1 MRGRIIWVFLDGVG
15 LGLADV
21 AVNPLMD
28 PGLEN
33 FARFAGGQA
42 WTLEARPIRRPDH
55 VFVPLDATLGVPG
68 LPQSGTG
75 QASLFTGIN
84 CAAIAGRHWGP
95 FPHSTSIPVIKA
107 HSIFARLAGAG
118 RSAQFVNAFP
128 DRFFRTVG
136 PRNRWTVTTRC
147 CVEAG
152 IPLKTETDLR
162 AGNAITAEL
171 TGQAW
176 HERLGLDVPIISPA
190 DAGRRLVALADAAD
204 FTLFEYYLTDK
215 AGHSRDRARA
225 GKVLMELDEFVGAIM
240 EAVDESDCLLVV
252 TSDHGNLE
260 DLSSR
265 VHTLNPVPLAARG
278 KGAASLAA
286 ARDITDLTPALVE
299 LLERHD
305 PRPSAF

>member
-1 MRGRIIWVFLDGVG
+1 MHVRIIWVFLDGVG
-15 LGLADV
+15 RGPADA

-33 FARFAGGQA
+33 FARLAGGQA
-42 WTLEARPIRRPDH
+42 WTLEAEPIRRPDH
-55 VFVPLDATLGVPG
+55 VFVPLDATLGIPG

-75 QASLFTGIN
+75 QATLFTGIN

-95 FPHSTSIPVIKA
+95 FPHSTSIPVIRE
-107 HSIFARLAGAG
+107 HSIFARLRRAG
-118 RSAQFVNAFP
+118 RSGQFVNAFP
-128 DRFFRTVG
+128 DRFFRAVG

-147 CVEAG
+147 CVEAD
-152 IPLKTETDLR
+152 IPLKTEADLR
-162 AGNAITAEL
+162 AGEAVTAEL

-176 HERLGLDVPIISPA
+176 HDRLGLDVPIISPA
-190 DAGRRLVALADAAD
+190 DAGRRLVALAGAAD

-215 AGHSRDRARA
+215 AGHSRDHERA
-225 GKVLMELDEFVGAIM
+225 GAVLKELDEFFEAVM
-240 EAVDESDCLLVV
+240 EAADESDCLLVV

-265 VHTLNPVPLAARG
+265 VHTLNPVPLVARG
-278 KGAASLAA
+278 AGAASLAE
-286 ARDITDLTPALVE
+286 ARDITDVTPALVE
-299 LLERHD
+299 LLEGHP